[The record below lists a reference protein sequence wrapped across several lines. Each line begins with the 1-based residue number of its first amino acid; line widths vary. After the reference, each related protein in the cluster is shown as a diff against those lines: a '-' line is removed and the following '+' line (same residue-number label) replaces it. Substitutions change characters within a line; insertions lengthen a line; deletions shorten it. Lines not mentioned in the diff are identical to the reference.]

1 MTNLYKEAALLTEL
15 FIDRGQRDEFVP
27 VAEHAVNELKAL
39 CGVLL
44 QVVVKCFPF
53 VKHFTGIARFQLFHP
68 EEHVVQLFEPEPFSF
83 KLHVQFVQIVARVHT
98 VG

>member
-1 MTNLYKEAALLTEL
+1 MTNLYKEAALLAEL

-53 VKHFTGIARFQLFHP
+53 VQHFTGIARFQLF
-68 EEHVVQLFEPEPFSF
+68 QN
-83 KLHVQFVQIVARVHT
+83 
-98 VG
+98 